1 MADEASTRKVGRPA
15 DADAAE
21 TRRRLIREA
30 RRSFATEGYDATPN
44 RKIAEAV
51 GITTAAIYHYFDS
64 KADLYVA
71 TYAEV
76 QETVFS
82 TLERATS
89 RHQRFADRFSALLDA
104 LAEIDAEDPYLA
116 GFVIGVASDLRRHPE
131 LTDAI
136 REHRVRG
143 RDYLLSLCRDAI
155 ARGEVSPAMTE
166 SAMYDMLVVML
177 SGLTRFSHSVHDRER
192 LFALTEGLKQVV
204 AGTILQPALQ

>member
-89 RHQRFADRFSALLDA
+89 RHERFADRFSALLDA

-116 GFVIGVASDLRRHPE
+116 GFIISVASDLRRHPE

-155 ARGEVSPAMTE
+155 ARGEVSPAVTE

-204 AGTILQPALQ
+204 AGTILQPVLQ

>member
-1 MADEASTRKVGRPA
+1 MPDDRAPRKVGRPA

-21 TRRRLIREA
+21 TRRRLLREA
-30 RRSFATEGYDATPN
+30 RRRFATDGFDGTTN
-44 RKIAEAV
+44 REISAAV
-51 GITTAAIYHYFDS
+51 GITSAAIYHYFPS

-76 QETVFS
+76 QEMVFT

-89 RHQRFADRFSALLDA
+89 RHERFADRFAALLDA

-136 REHRVRG
+136 REHRVLG
-143 RDYLLSLCRDAI
+143 RNYLQSLCRDAI
-155 ARGEVSPAMTE
+155 ARGEVSPAVTE

-177 SGLTRFSHSVHDRER
+177 QGITRFSHSVHDRER
-192 LFALTEGLKQVV
+192 LVAVTEGLKQVV
-204 AGTILQPALQ
+204 AGTILQPALP